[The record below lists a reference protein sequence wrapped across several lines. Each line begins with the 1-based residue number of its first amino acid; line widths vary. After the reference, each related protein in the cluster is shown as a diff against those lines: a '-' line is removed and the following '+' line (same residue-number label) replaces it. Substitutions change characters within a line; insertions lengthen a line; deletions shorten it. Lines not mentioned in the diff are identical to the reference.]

1 MEGGGCPWTAGK
13 RRNHTTLKLLYIQ
26 LNRLLYLICSLTV
39 LLSAQ
44 AGSKA
49 DFPRVT
55 ERAVP
60 GYFPLVAN
68 GQAVSLVTDANDH
81 KVVSIATHLLAD
93 DVERV
98 TDIRP
103 SLPTATSIRRL
114 P

>member
-1 MEGGGCPWTAGK
+1 M
-13 RRNHTTLKLLYIQ
+13 
-26 LNRLLYLICSLTV
+26 NRLLFLICSLTV

-81 KVVSIATHLLAD
+81 KVVSIATQSAHSHIHQ
-93 DVERV
+93 
-98 TDIRP
+98 T
-103 SLPTATSIRRL
+103 TA
-114 P
+114 